1 MAQAQ
6 MTQSE
11 TETQTQNQNLGAGAP
26 KPVDY
31 AKTYY
36 AATAHP
42 QPPRPA
48 LAGDVE
54 ADICVVGAGFAG
66 ISTALHLAEKGM
78 KVVVL
83 EAAKVGFGATG
94 RNGGQ
99 IINGYSRDY
108 DTIKARYGED
118 TARAVL
124 NMSFEGGNIIR
135 ERIAQYNIRCD
146 HKKGSFFAAFTE
158 KQLRDLEH
166 GRKIWEGAGHTDLQM
181 LDKTQIPQVVDTN
194 LYVGGMLDN
203 WGGHIHPLNLVL
215 GEATALEA
223 HGGTIYEQSR
233 VISIDKDSPRPVVKT
248 AGGSVTAHYVV
259 ICGNAYLGDTM
270 PELTRRIMSVSSQ
283 VITTEPL
290 GEELTKKMMPA
301 GYCIEDCNYL
311 LDYYRITADHRLLF
325 GGGVVYTG
333 HSPDDVEKRLWPHVL
348 RTFPYLEGKKVEFAW
363 SGNFALTLTRM
374 PHIGRLNSKVY
385 FIQGDS
391 GHGVTTTH
399 LLGRIVAE
407 AIGHQTARFD
417 VWAKM
422 KNYPFPGGRM
432 FRVPLTILGAWYY
445 GMREKLGI

>member
-11 TETQTQNQNLGAGAP
+11 TETQNQNQNLGAGAP

-270 PELTRRIMSVSSQ
+270 PELTSRIMSVSSQ

>member
-1 MAQAQ
+1 MTQAQ
-6 MTQSE
+6 VKDAPAE
-11 TETQTQNQNLGAGAP
+11 TVATA
-26 KPVDY
+26 KPVEH

-36 AATAHP
+36 AASANPTP
-42 QPPRPA
+42 ERPA
-48 LAGDVE
+48 LEGDIE
-54 ADICVVGAGFAG
+54 CDICVVGAGFAG

-83 EAAKVGFGATG
+83 EAAKVGFGASG

-118 TARAVL
+118 TAKAVL

-135 ERIAQYNIRCD
+135 ERIEKYDIKCD
-146 HKKGSFFAAFTE
+146 LKKGSFFAAFTD
-158 KQLRDLEH
+158 KQMKDLEH
-166 GRKIWEGAGHTDLQM
+166 GKKIWEGAGHNDLHM
-181 LDKTQIPQVVDTN
+181 FDKAKVSDVVDTN
-194 LYVGGMLDN
+194 LYTGGMLDN

-215 GEATALEA
+215 GEAAALEA
-223 HGGTIYEQSR
+223 HGGHIYEQSR
-233 VISIDKDSPRPVVKT
+233 VTQIDKESFRPVVKT
-248 AGGSVTAHYVV
+248 DKGSVTAHYVV
-259 ICGNAYLGDTM
+259 VCGNAYLGDEAL
-270 PELTRRIMSVSSQ
+270 PELTKRIMSVSSQ
-283 VITTEPL
+283 IIATEPL

-348 RTFPYLEGKKVEFAW
+348 KTFPYLEGKKVDFAW

-374 PHIGRLNSKVY
+374 PHIGRLNNKIY

-399 LLGRIVAE
+399 LLGRLVAE

-432 FRVPLTILGAWYY
+432 FRVPLTMLGAWYY
-445 GMREKLGI
+445 GLREKLGV

>member
-270 PELTRRIMSVSSQ
+270 PELTSRIMSVSSQ